1 MVQKGI
7 KNINKDGSNVGF
19 IIKEEGGG
27 KTSLFNNDY
36 INAPSAELSLRL

>member
-19 IIKEEGGG
+19 IIKEEGGE
-27 KTSLFNNDY
+27 D
-36 INAPSAELSLRL
+36 IIV